1 MVDLS
6 QPLEPHTFRTQPFRD
21 ARPQLQDPQALRELA
36 NHEGYLY
43 LPGLIDAASVVALRR
58 LVHDFACSCGLLQ
71 RMTDTDVLR
80 VVPGARLEGRGW
92 DDPRFV
98 ELQRHLASAPEFIAV
113 AQHPA
118 LVEVIATVANQPMWL
133 ATANY
138 CWLKLPGSPAQTT
151 RPHQDAYYL
160 PQAPGLWTAWVP
172 VVDTPI
178 PLGPLGILRD
188 SHRRD
193 WPHVDAWTGI
203 DLDPTAPDVCWATQ
217 AAHAGDVVLFQ
228 ARTVHCAW
236 SNMSQDLV
244 RASLDLRFEPQPNE
258 GTTALRPM
266 R

>member
-21 ARPQLQDPQALRELA
+21 ARTQLHDPQALRELA
-36 NHEGYLY
+36 HDDGYLY
-43 LPGLIDAASVVALRR
+43 LPGLIDLATLTALRQV
-58 LVHDFACSCGLLQ
+58 VHDFACNCGLLQ
-71 RMTDTDVLR
+71 RTADAEVLR
-80 VVPGARLEGRGW
+80 AVPGARLEGRGW

-98 ELQRHLASAPEFIAV
+98 DLQRLLRTAPEFLAV

-118 LVEVIATVANQPMWL
+118 LVDVIAIVAIQAMWL

-138 CWLKLPGSPAQTT
+138 CWLKLPGSPSQTT
-151 RPHQDAYYL
+151 RPHQDAFYL
-160 PQAPGLWTAWVP
+160 PQTPGLWTAWVP
-172 VVDTPI
+172 VVDTSI
-178 PLGPLGILRD
+178 PLGPLGIVPG

-203 DLDPTAPDVCWATQ
+203 DLDLSDPNLRWATQ
-217 AAHAGDVVLFQ
+217 AVRAGDVVLFE

-236 SNMSQDLV
+236 SNMSRDLV
-244 RASLDLRFEPQPNE
+244 RASLDLRFEPAPAD